1 RRYAVVG
8 TGHRAEMYVRALL
21 DSHADV
27 GTPVAWCDTN
37 AVRMRYYDR
46 VFQEYQSGAP
56 LPSSWPAEDFDDMLT
71 SVRPDAVVV
80 TTPDHLHS
88 DYLVRALQHG
98 TDVIVEKP
106 LTTDVIRAQSI
117 AEAAEQS
124 DASAMLC
131 ARMTSVVSGFI
142 RAQSIA

>member
-1 RRYAVVG
+1 
-8 TGHRAEMYVRALL
+8 M
-21 DSHADV
+21 
-27 GTPVAWCDTN
+27 
-37 AVRMRYYDR
+37 
-46 VFQEYQSGAP
+46 EYQSVAP
-56 LPSSWPAEDFDDMLT
+56 LPSSLPAEDFDDMLT

-124 DASAMLC
+124 DAHVT
-131 ARMTSVVSGFI
+131 MTFNYRYSPRNTLVCLLIADGSYGIVLSVHVESSDEIGVG
-142 RAQSIA
+142 

>member
-1 RRYAVVG
+1 RRHEPDHQTPLQNEESMSSSTVRRYAVVG

-46 VFQEYQSGAP
+46 VFQAYDTAAP

-71 SVRPDAVVV
+71 SVRPDEIG
-80 TTPDHLHS
+80 
-88 DYLVRALQHG
+88 RAH
-98 TDVIVEKP
+98 V
-106 LTTDVIRAQSI
+106 
-117 AEAAEQS
+117 
-124 DASAMLC
+124 
-131 ARMTSVVSGFI
+131 
-142 RAQSIA
+142 